1 MTQETGLGPALTPKV
16 LLDFINNEGNI
27 LLALS
32 GKSSVPSAVSSLLLE
47 LDIHLSPD
55 RSSVV
60 VDHLNYDTLS
70 AADKHDVL
78 LLPRPGVL
86 RPDVKSF
93 FSGDGIV
100 AIPRPVGQSLGN
112 DSPLL
117 APILRAPETAYSYN
131 PKDDAVTVEDSF
143 ATGSQLALVSTL
155 QARNSARFT
164 VLGSAESLE
173 DKWFDATVKGPAD
186 KKQTT
191 TVNRDFAKQLSA
203 WTFKETGVLK
213 IGKIEHYLSD
223 KEGAII
229 GELNPTMYR
238 VKNDIVSVDFL
249 CLSFSTVGLTLHLSD
264 VQHRT
269 LRVRL
274 RSVCAFR
281 SSL

>member
-1 MTQETGLGPALTPKV
+1 MSIQLACKQLTQETGLGPALTPKV

-47 LDIHLSPD
+47 LDIHISPD

-60 VDHLNYDTLS
+60 VDHFNYDTLS
-70 AADKHDVL
+70 APEKHDVL

-93 FSGDGIV
+93 FSGDGVV

-112 DSPLL
+112 GSPLL

-164 VLGSAESLE
+164 ILGSAESLE

-213 IGKIEHYLSD
+213 VGKIEHYLSD

-229 GELNPTMYR
+229 GDLNPTIYR
-238 VKNDIVSVDFL
+238 IKNDIVSVDF
-249 CLSFSTVGLTLHLSD
+249 CS
-264 VQHRT
+264 
-269 LRVRL
+269 
-274 RSVCAFR
+274 
-281 SSL
+281 